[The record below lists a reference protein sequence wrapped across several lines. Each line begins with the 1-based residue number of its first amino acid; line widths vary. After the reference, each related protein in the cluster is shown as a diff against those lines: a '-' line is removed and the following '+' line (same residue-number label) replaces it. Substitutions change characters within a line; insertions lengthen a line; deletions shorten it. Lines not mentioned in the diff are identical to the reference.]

1 MPEAQGHSFQLEVA
15 TPEKLVLRVAATAA
29 LIPALQGY
37 IGMLPGH
44 AQLAGELGSGELTW
58 QAAENAAPEP
68 ATAASHVRKLIVGGG
83 FVEIT
88 GDKAVVL
95 ADSAEWPG
103 DIDPARALAAL
114 ERAQEAERSLDPEVD
129 HLAAARSVQ
138 HARARLDARE
148 QYTREHSR

>member
-1 MPEAQGHSFQLEVA
+1 MAAAFELEVA
-15 TPEKLVLRVAATAA
+15 TPEKLVLRVAAVEAR
-29 LIPALQGY
+29 IPGLLGY

-44 AQLAGELGSGELTW
+44 AQLAAELGSGELTW
-58 QAAENAAPEP
+58 RAADSATPEP
-68 ATAASHVRKLIVGGG
+68 ASAAGHIAKLIVGGG

-88 GDKAVVL
+88 AEKAVVL

-103 DIDPARALAAL
+103 EIDPARALAAL
-114 ERAQEAERSLDPEVD
+114 ERAQEAERSLDPAVD

-138 HARARLDARE
+138 HARARLEARE